1 MNVSRGRHGYLALT
15 LGLLLVGSAVV
26 LASGSAR
33 SGLLVAGALV
43 AWLVQAP
50 AYWVLLDRLER
61 GLDATRPWLVGIAAR
76 FGGLGLLAVA
86 SWTTS
91 LPLAPVAVS
100 YVIAMIAFLILEAAW
115 LAGRRPNEQTES
127 TD

>member
-1 MNVSRGRHGYLALT
+1 MSVSRGRLGYLALT
-15 LGLLLVGSAVV
+15 LALLAAGSAAV

-33 SGLLVAGALV
+33 SGLLITGALV
-43 AWLVQAP
+43 AWLIQAP

-61 GLDATRPWLVGIAAR
+61 GLDATRPWLAGMAAR

-86 SWTTS
+86 SWTTR
-91 LPLAPVAVS
+91 LPLGPVAVS
-100 YVIAMIAFLILEAAW
+100 YVIAMIAFLILEAVW
-115 LAGRRPNEQTES
+115 LAGRRPNEQTEL

>member
-1 MNVSRGRHGYLALT
+1 MSVSRGRLGYLVLT

-33 SGLLVAGALV
+33 SGLLIAGALV
-43 AWLVQAP
+43 AWLIQAP
-50 AYWVLLDRLER
+50 AYWILLDRLER
-61 GLDATRPWLVGIAAR
+61 GLDATRPWLAGMAAR
-76 FGGLGLLAVA
+76 FGGLALLAVA
-86 SWTTS
+86 SWTT
-91 LPLAPVAVS
+91 PLTLGPVAVS

-115 LAGRRPNEQTES
+115 LAGRRSNERTEL